1 MSTHGD
7 NEMTPTSSSS
17 SVNSNINI
25 HNGRVK
31 RKSLSTIESSVTR
44 LLVSTKHLLESLTQ
58 WARQEAD
65 DKFVSDAYVKLGNDF
80 RAATKAFNNTGID
93 VSDLGN
99 VPQELR
105 VILEAALGEPP
116 SQESLDR
123 FLPDIRNIIVT
134 LLQNLKLKQNR
145 AKAISNEKM
154 MRGSMESSSSAAESN
169 SIKNV
174 AAPRDHSAEQASS
187 DTSAEGRAAMRK
199 NRYLSPSG
207 AGDQADALTRLQNK
221 DALQRRASKRYSAY
235 QYAKL
240 TNISNPSNYKPYAE
254 LVPPPPPTP
263 PQPHSEPQ
271 PQPHSEPQP
280 QPHSESQSQ
289 LQTQTPPQYSTFDL
303 NPNLSSKSNNIE
315 TGSASIS
322 RNVPSTIPIH
332 EHAASEGEI
341 NVFLQIHSTTKKCQ
355 LTVPPTLA
363 SIRLQFV
370 EKFAYS
376 PGSDNFPEIYIQDP
390 ASKVFYELEEHLLS
404 DVRVGSLLSL
414 KEDEGKL
421 KKEEEREEAMEKE
434 NSKQANA
441 LSELNA
447 KFESLSQKLGD
458 ISNDLVTKIEN
469 IKLST
474 DTPISTNSVAASNT
488 ASLSPPSSARTI
500 GGASDSVHGEKGSS
514 SSNTTSILKKEL
526 FKVDNELRSIKH
538 LNRLSHESYTNTL
551 ASVLGKMKLLQ
562 EANLE
567 SSQSS
572 NRLYMESCQS
582 KLSDE
587 SDKLLT
593 KVDDLQDLME
603 EVRKDVAQRGVRVG
617 EKQLKYIVKEIQDA
631 NKTLQQMS
639 TYITSE
645 KSTWKKIWES
655 ELDKVCEEQQFFNL
669 QEDLTRDL
677 QDDLKKIQETFD
689 LVEQCSIEQSRSVS
703 SKRNKVVANIPI
715 PEPGES
721 LHNIKDQVLVDIIQL
736 KPDHESRV
744 EAIERAEK
752 LRQRE
757 RELARNDKF
766 QEELG
771 DFVEDGK
778 LKKSGGIEEIENMR
792 KQRDQENLKSSF
804 GII

>member
-1 MSTHGD
+1 M
-7 NEMTPTSSSS
+7 
-17 SVNSNINI
+17 
-25 HNGRVK
+25 
-31 RKSLSTIESSVTR
+31 
-44 LLVSTKHLLESLTQ
+44 
-58 WARQEAD
+58 
-65 DKFVSDAYVKLGNDF
+65 
-80 RAATKAFNNTGID
+80 
-93 VSDLGN
+93 
-99 VPQELR
+99 
-105 VILEAALGEPP
+105 
-116 SQESLDR
+116 
-123 FLPDIRNIIVT
+123 
-134 LLQNLKLKQNR
+134 
-145 AKAISNEKM
+145 
-154 MRGSMESSSSAAESN
+154 
-169 SIKNV
+169 
-174 AAPRDHSAEQASS
+174 
-187 DTSAEGRAAMRK
+187 
-199 NRYLSPSG
+199 
-207 AGDQADALTRLQNK
+207 
-221 DALQRRASKRYSAY
+221 
-235 QYAKL
+235 
-240 TNISNPSNYKPYAE
+240 
-254 LVPPPPPTP
+254 
-263 PQPHSEPQ
+263 
-271 PQPHSEPQP
+271 
-280 QPHSESQSQ
+280 
-289 LQTQTPPQYSTFDL
+289 
-303 NPNLSSKSNNIE
+303 
-315 TGSASIS
+315 
-322 RNVPSTIPIH
+322 
-332 EHAASEGEI
+332 
-341 NVFLQIHSTTKKCQ
+341 
-355 LTVPPTLA
+355 
-363 SIRLQFV
+363 